1 MGGRT
6 VDTQDKPLR
15 QHLVEL
21 LDGGQAH
28 LELDEVVADVPFHAW
43 GRRATGAPYTL
54 WQLLEHLRICQ
65 WDILEFSRNRE
76 HVSPEHPRGY
86 WPPSDSAPDEA
97 AIATSLE
104 ACRRDLQAMIAL
116 VRDPKTDLLARIPWG
131 DGQTIL
137 REAML
142 VADHNS
148 YHLGQIVLV
157 RKLLDEWQ

>member
-1 MGGRT
+1 MGKRST
-6 VDTQDKPLR
+6 DTQDKSLR
-15 QHLVEL
+15 THLGEL
-21 LDGGQAH
+21 LEGGHAH
-28 LELDEVVADVPFHAW
+28 LGLDEAVADVPFEAW

-86 WPPSDSAPDEA
+86 WPPHDSPPDEA
-97 AIATSLE
+97 AVATSLE
-104 ACRRDLQAMIAL
+104 ACRRDLQAMMDL
-116 VRDPKTDLLARIPWG
+116 VRDPKTNLFARIPWG

-142 VADHNS
+142 VADHNA
-148 YHLGQIVLV
+148 YHLGQLVLV
-157 RKLLDEWQ
+157 RKLLSAWR